1 MGRTIDRILGK
12 IDLLEYMQDCGYT
25 PYSVGNCYGL
35 KEHGSVRIYPESNTY
50 FHPGTGD
57 SRRMNVI
64 NFASWHQGISQGEA
78 IKMLARELNDEP
90 RYVMKRSPSPS
101 EVKPQIKKELV
112 LPEKSNKQYRHVY
125 AYLNQKRWIDKSVV
139 SDMIHRRYLYED
151 MRGNATFVG
160 YDKDGKASLC
170 FQRGC
175 TDTPYKHIVQGS
187 DFTYGWSVDNG
198 SSKLF
203 VNEAIIDSMSVMTM
217 FKIHGMDA
225 NNYNYVATC
234 GPSMKP
240 IINAVAGNEN
250 IKTVYIGF
258 DNDEAGRK
266 YTQRAKIALNEI
278 GYKGKIVDKSPKSK
292 DFNEDLQR
300 LSEHK
305 GKMEDLEQTPKQTQN
320 IAIERNIQI

>member
-1 MGRTIDRILGK
+1 MGRTIDRILGE
-12 IDLLEYMQDCGYT
+12 IDLLEYMRDCGYT
-25 PYSVGNCYGL
+25 PYSVGSCYSL

-57 SRRMNVI
+57 NRRMNVI
-64 NFASWHQGISQGEA
+64 NFAAWHHNIPQSEA

-90 RYVMKRSPSPS
+90 RYVTKRKPAEIKP
-101 EVKPQIKKELV
+101 EVKKELV
-112 LPEKSNKQYRHVY
+112 LPEKSSKQYRHVY
-125 AYLNQKRWIDKSVV
+125 AYLGQKRCIDRSIV

-175 TDTPYKHIVQGS
+175 TDTPYKHIVSGS

-198 SSKLF
+198 ASKLF
-203 VNEAIIDSMSVMTM
+203 VNEAIIDSMSVMSM
-217 FKIHGMDA
+217 FKFHGMDP

-250 IKTVYIGF
+250 IKTVYLGF

-266 YTQRAKIALNEI
+266 YTQRAKGVLNEI
-278 GYKGKIVDKSPKSK
+278 GYKGKIIDKPPKSK

-305 GKMEDLEQTPKQTQN
+305 GKMEELKQIQTQN
-320 IAIERNIQI
+320 FQIERNIQR